1 MENRRPTLWI
11 VLTCVFALGA
21 IGLGI
26 WAMSAQSD
34 ADDAKAAL
42 AAAEQAESEATPAP
56 APTEAPAPAPTVD
69 PATQQ
74 SYEDAKAELGTVSE
88 DVAQIQSELETAA
101 ANAEQARQ
109 KAADATGAAEKL
121 RAEADSFKA
130 QAELTKTCLKGT
142 LGALDQAYQSGGL
155 EAATEQLKALAGQC
169 KNATAS

>member
-21 IGLGI
+21 VGLGI
-26 WAMSAQSD
+26 WALNAQSD
-34 ADDAKAAL
+34 ADDAKADL
-42 AAAEQAESEATPAP
+42 AAAEQAASKATPAP
-56 APTEAPAPAPTVD
+56 TQAPAPAPTVD

-88 DVAQIQSELETAA
+88 DVAQIQSELETAS
-101 ANAEQARQ
+101 ANAEQAKQ
-109 KAADATGAAEKL
+109 KAADATGAVDKL
-121 RAEADSFKA
+121 RAEADAFKA

-142 LGALDQAYQSGGL
+142 LSALDQAYQSGGL